1 MELLNVPLFFKNNL
15 NKTKNQKSGET
26 HARIFKKNFT
36 ATDRRTDGQTD
47 RQTENSQKIS
57 LFQIFLKIECSR
69 VPIHFK
75 VAASGAAHP
84 LREHYKHFLRDPNNL
99 VIKKI

>member
-1 MELLNVPLFFKNNL
+1 MELLNARLFLMNNL
-15 NKTKNQKSGET
+15 KIKKLKSGET
-26 HARIFKKNFT
+26 HARISQKNFT
-36 ATDRRTDGQTD
+36 ATDRQTD

-75 VAASGAAHP
+75 VAAAGAAHP
-84 LREHYKHFLRDPNNL
+84 LREY
-99 VIKKI
+99 I

>member
-1 MELLNVPLFFKNNL
+1 MELLNVPLFVKNNL

-47 RQTENSQKIS
+47 GELTKNFTFSNFFENRM
-57 LFQIFLKIECSR
+57 L
-69 VPIHFK
+69 
-75 VAASGAAHP
+75 AGAHS
-84 LREHYKHFLRDPNNL
+84 F
-99 VIKKI
+99 

>member
-1 MELLNVPLFFKNNL
+1 MELLNVRLFFKNNL

-26 HARIFKKNFT
+26 HARIFKINFT
-36 ATDRRTDGQTD
+36 ATDRQTD

-75 VAASGAAHP
+75 VAAAGAAHP
-84 LREHYKHFLRDPNNL
+84 LRENYI
-99 VIKKI
+99 VS